1 MSILEPSIATPE
13 QHDATE
19 LNNLNNANGELS
31 VPKNTLDEL
40 TSLKVAIPIDEFKE
54 EDQKVFEDENGHIKR
69 ITRKIYSQGILYGH
83 IDFTFSNDSAG
94 KFYMT
99 SVTAEIYSNGKIRD
113 SCSVFYANTNDQ
125 GITEIIETSYIYRED
140 YTIINAH
147 HYDKYKH
154 LTKTVVDKEFH
165 SGSSDTDV
173 ISYNKD
179 GQITEVIKESN
190 DGDSTRQ
197 VDVIRFSY
205 NKNKYI
211 TEEVKECRINDF
223 LQKRV
228 ETKYAVLDGN
238 TGETY
243 KSSII
248 TTSYG
253 ENSTVKIDKEYFDR
267 QGNITVTMSQTSYS
281 NGWKFVKI
289 GFCSYNENNH
299 ITKIFE
305 YCYLNDVL
313 NSTVETKY
321 IVLDSNTGKT
331 YKSSVITQHYVSG
344 DTDNVYSIKS
354 ECFDRQSN
362 ITKTIEKKYLNKILN
377 ERIETEYIV
386 SDSSFGGSYKSSI
399 TTVRYGPEGESNIVS
414 INKEYFDK
422 QSNKIEA
429 VDESYYHRSSKYI
442 KNTYYNKNKQITKTI
457 EKYHNNSIFNRK
469 VTTKYSVADNITGE
483 VYKSS
488 IISIDY
494 NRKGVN
500 TIKSEYF
507 DRHKN
512 KTEESEKNH
521 TNNILDDE
529 VIKQY
534 TVLDSNSGEAYKSA
548 KFYIKYSVVGRY
560 RVKAEY
566 FNEQGNIIN
575 NSDALYVNDILSFIS
590 EDYFNDSEILE
601 RNVTI
606 NTNYD
611 PDGNVIGYKQCES
624 KYNERGKLI
633 DSQNTEYDIYGQEII
648 NIKDKAPIGP
658 GMNSLIEAIGSF
670 SAQES
675 VFSSIDYHGQGNM
688 LNTFVATTNQFDA
701 LQ

>member
-54 EDQKVFEDENGHIKR
+54 EDQKVFEDENGHITK

-83 IDFTFSNDSAG
+83 VDFTFSNDSAG

-99 SVTAEIYSNGKIRD
+99 SVTVDIYNNGKIKD
-113 SCSVFYANTNDQ
+113 SCSVFLVNTNEQ
-125 GITEIIETSYIYRED
+125 GITEVIETSYVYHKD
-140 YTIINAH
+140 YTLTNSR
-147 HYDKYKH
+147 HYDKDYH
-154 LTKTVVDKEFH
+154 LTKTVVENKNH
-165 SGSSDTDV
+165 SGSNNTST

-179 GQITEVIKESN
+179 DQITEVINESN

-197 VDVIRFSY
+197 VDVIRFS
-205 NKNKYI
+205 
-211 TEEVKECRINDF
+211 
-223 LQKRV
+223 
-228 ETKYAVLDGN
+228 
-238 TGETY
+238 
-243 KSSII
+243 
-248 TTSYG
+248 
-253 ENSTVKIDKEYFDR
+253 
-267 QGNITVTMSQTSYS
+267 
-281 NGWKFVKI
+281 
-289 GFCSYNENNH
+289 
-299 ITKIFE
+299 
-305 YCYLNDVL
+305 
-313 NSTVETKY
+313 
-321 IVLDSNTGKT
+321 
-331 YKSSVITQHYVSG
+331 
-344 DTDNVYSIKS
+344 
-354 ECFDRQSN
+354 
-362 ITKTIEKKYLNKILN
+362 
-377 ERIETEYIV
+377 
-386 SDSSFGGSYKSSI
+386 
-399 TTVRYGPEGESNIVS
+399 
-414 INKEYFDK
+414 
-422 QSNKIEA
+422 
-429 VDESYYHRSSKYI
+429 
-442 KNTYYNKNKQITKTI
+442 YNKNKQITKTI

-469 VTTKYSVADNITGE
+469 VTTKYSVVDNITCE

-512 KTEESEKNH
+512 KTEESEKNY

-534 TVLDSNSGEAYKSA
+534 TVLDSNSGEAYKSV

-611 PDGNVIGYKQCES
+611 PDGNVIGYKQYES

-675 VFSSIDYHGQGNM
+675 VFSSIDYHEQGNM
-688 LNTFVATTNQFDA
+688 LNTFVATINQFEA

>member
-1 MSILEPSIATPE
+1 
-13 QHDATE
+13 
-19 LNNLNNANGELS
+19 
-31 VPKNTLDEL
+31 
-40 TSLKVAIPIDEFKE
+40 
-54 EDQKVFEDENGHIKR
+54 
-69 ITRKIYSQGILYGH
+69 
-83 IDFTFSNDSAG
+83 
-94 KFYMT
+94 
-99 SVTAEIYSNGKIRD
+99 
-113 SCSVFYANTNDQ
+113 
-125 GITEIIETSYIYRED
+125 
-140 YTIINAH
+140 
-147 HYDKYKH
+147 
-154 LTKTVVDKEFH
+154 
-165 SGSSDTDV
+165 
-173 ISYNKD
+173 
-179 GQITEVIKESN
+179 
-190 DGDSTRQ
+190 
-197 VDVIRFSY
+197 
-205 NKNKYI
+205 
-211 TEEVKECRINDF
+211 
-223 LQKRV
+223 
-228 ETKYAVLDGN
+228 
-238 TGETY
+238 
-243 KSSII
+243 
-248 TTSYG
+248 
-253 ENSTVKIDKEYFDR
+253 
-267 QGNITVTMSQTSYS
+267 
-281 NGWKFVKI
+281 
-289 GFCSYNENNH
+289 
-299 ITKIFE
+299 
-305 YCYLNDVL
+305 
-313 NSTVETKY
+313 
-321 IVLDSNTGKT
+321 
-331 YKSSVITQHYVSG
+331 
-344 DTDNVYSIKS
+344 
-354 ECFDRQSN
+354 
-362 ITKTIEKKYLNKILN
+362 
-377 ERIETEYIV
+377 
-386 SDSSFGGSYKSSI
+386 
-399 TTVRYGPEGESNIVS
+399 IVS

-429 VDESYYHRSSKYI
+429 IDESYYNRGSKYI

-512 KTEESEKNH
+512 KTEESEKNY

-548 KFYIKYSVVGRY
+548 NFYIKYSVVGRY

-675 VFSSIDYHGQGNM
+675 VFSNIDYHGQGNM